1 MAEDITDL
9 TKQAEMALLNQDW
22 AEALGKFDIVLVTL
36 NQTAQTLPDVEMAEI
51 FNGRGVALLQT
62 GVPQQAI
69 ESFNR
74 AIKLNPHMAT
84 AYFNRGLAWEA
95 SDNIPKTLEDY
106 AKAIELEPNDAEV
119 YFRRSAVYFMLEDF
133 EKTVADAT
141 RAIEMHTAAPVI
153 GPLVGR
159 GLAYHRLENLE
170 AASQDYTR
178 ALEADPRAAADA
190 YFYRA
195 LVFLDNE
202 DALSARADLQAF
214 LLMTDEPDGL
224 LGMQAKEIIEELDK
238 L

>member
-1 MAEDITDL
+1 MSKNIAALI
-9 TKQAEMALLNQDW
+9 KQAEMDLLNEQW
-22 AEALGKFDIVLVTL
+22 ADALGKFDTVLVQL
-36 NQTAQTLPDVEMAEI
+36 NQTLPSAELAEI
-51 FNGRGVALLQT
+51 YNGRGVALLQT

-74 AIKLNPHMAT
+74 ALKFNPAMAS
-84 AYFNRGLAWEA
+84 AFFNRGMSWEA
-95 SDNIPKTLEDY
+95 LGEVERTIADY
-106 AKAIELEPNDAEV
+106 SKAIELEPNDAEY
-119 YFRRSAVYFMLEDF
+119 YFRRSAVYFVLEQF

-141 RAIEMHTAAPVI
+141 RVIDLHPDSPVI

-170 AASQDYTR
+170 AASKDYTR

-195 LVFLDNE
+195 LVHLDNE
-202 DALSARADLQAF
+202 DALAARADLQAF
-214 LLMTDEPDGL
+214 LLMTDDPDGM
-224 LGMQAKEIIEELDK
+224 LGTQAKEIIEELDK